1 MVTSRLG
8 WLVLSH
14 KIRNFSTFRIVLV
27 VNAAA
32 RLNGGSRSRGFA
44 QSINRG
50 EQRLMTRSPL
60 RIAVSAF
67 FAAAALFTPAI
78 IQAQPGGSS
87 ARDIQNE
94 VQKTDPRVDQV
105 LERANDHFR
114 KGKLNL
120 EDNKREQARDEFDKA
135 IDEILMS
142 GLDVRASQRLQTGYL
157 ELVEKIYRE
166 EVPLIQATPQLNA
179 APVVAQGTPNTNAE
193 TVEVAKVQQPKQ
205 VLIGFRQQGFD
216 VSPLDPLSKL
226 ILTNDEQKVS
236 GEQLDALEQAKNSL
250 DFNFTINPLVQQ
262 YINYYQ
268 GRGRST
274 MEAGLRRSGRFMKI
288 ARETFRRT
296 GVPED
301 ITWLGQVESAWSPK
315 ARSWAAASGL
325 WQFVGGTGTQYGL
338 RQTAWVD
345 ERNGIEKPTAASAR
359 YLKDL
364 AKRYNGDWLL
374 AMAAYNTGALNV
386 DRAISRAGVA
396 NYWQIYPYIAQE
408 TRNYVPNILAVI
420 LIAKNPE
427 KYGFRGIRPEAP
439 ISFEPMVVPSAT
451 SLRLIADATDTSI
464 DYIASLNPEL
474 KRDTTPRGESYQ
486 IRVPAGKGKQ
496 LASVLKRIPGDRLDS
511 ARIIS
516 VVPGEELQSVANR
529 TGVSVA
535 TLQTMN
541 SGVDLKGTNKLV
553 VPNSSI
559 KLTSWRRAPGAA
571 DAGNASTLTRLRARK
586 GDTIARI
593 AAARKLSADELARL
607 NGIGPNVELQAG
619 QEIKLPGSPSSS
631 KQR

>member
-1 MVTSRLG
+1 
-8 WLVLSH
+8 
-14 KIRNFSTFRIVLV
+14 
-27 VNAAA
+27 
-32 RLNGGSRSRGFA
+32 
-44 QSINRG
+44 
-50 EQRLMTRSPL
+50 MTRSPL
-60 RIAVSAF
+60 RLAVSAF
-67 FAAAALFTPAI
+67 FAAAALFSPAI
-78 IQAQPGGSS
+78 INAQPGSGSS
-87 ARDIQNE
+87 ARDIQTE
-94 VQKTDPRVDQV
+94 VQRTDPRVDQV

-142 GLDVRASQRLQTGYL
+142 GVDVRASQRLQTFYL

-166 EVPLIQATPQLNA
+166 EVPMIQTAPQRNAT
-179 APVVAQGTPNTNAE
+179 PVVAQGAPNPNAD

-205 VLIGFRQQGFD
+205 VQIGFRQQGFD
-216 VSPLDPLSKL
+216 PSPLDALSKL
-226 ILTNDEQKVS
+226 ILTEDQKKVS
-236 GEQLDALEQAKNSL
+236 DGQLATLEEAKNSL
-250 DFNFTINPLVQQ
+250 DFNFTTNPLVQQ

-268 GRGRST
+268 GPVGRRT
-274 MEAGLRRSGRFMKI
+274 MEAGLRRSGRYMKI
-288 ARETFRRT
+288 ARETFRRE

-325 WQFVGGTGTQYGL
+325 WQFIGGTGAQYGL

-364 AKRYNGDWLL
+364 ARRYNGDWLL

-386 DRAISRAGVA
+386 DRAISRAGAA

-427 KYGFRGIRPEAP
+427 KYGFHGIRPEAP
-439 ISFEPMVVPSAT
+439 ISFEPVVVPSAT
-451 SLRLIADATDTSI
+451 SLRLIADATDTST

-474 KRDTTPRGESYQ
+474 KRDTTPRGESYTV
-486 IRVPAGKGKQ
+486 RVPAGKSKQ
-496 LASVLKRIPGDRLDS
+496 LASVLKRVPTDRRDS
-511 ARIIS
+511 ARVIS
-516 VVPGEELQSVANR
+516 VAPGEELQSVANR
-529 TGVSVA
+529 TGVSVT
-535 TLQTMN
+535 TLQAMN
-541 SGVDLKGTNKLV
+541 GGVDLKSTNKLV
-553 VPNSSI
+553 VPNSSM
-559 KLTSWRRAPGAA
+559 KLTNWRRAPGTT
-571 DAGNASTLTRLRARK
+571 DTASASNLTKVHARK

-593 AAARKLSADELARL
+593 AAARNLSAVELSHL
-607 NGIGPNVELQAG
+607 NGIGPNVELRAG
-619 QEIKLPGSPSSS
+619 QEIKLPGSPSPTGSR
-631 KQR
+631 QR

>member
-1 MVTSRLG
+1 VTD
-8 WLVLSH
+8 
-14 KIRNFSTFRIVLV
+14 
-27 VNAAA
+27 
-32 RLNGGSRSRGFA
+32 
-44 QSINRG
+44 
-50 EQRLMTRSPL
+50 
-60 RIAVSAF
+60 IA
-67 FAAAALFTPAI
+67 
-78 IQAQPGGSS
+78 
-87 ARDIQNE
+87 
-94 VQKTDPRVDQV
+94 
-105 LERANDHFR
+105 
-114 KGKLNL
+114 
-120 EDNKREQARDEFDKA
+120 
-135 IDEILMS
+135 
-142 GLDVRASQRLQTGYL
+142 
-157 ELVEKIYRE
+157 
-166 EVPLIQATPQLNA
+166 
-179 APVVAQGTPNTNAE
+179 
-193 TVEVAKVQQPKQ
+193 
-205 VLIGFRQQGFD
+205 
-216 VSPLDPLSKL
+216 
-226 ILTNDEQKVS
+226 
-236 GEQLDALEQAKNSL
+236 ALEQAKNSI

-274 MEAGLRRSGRFMKI
+274 MESGLRRSGRFMKI
-288 ARETFRRT
+288 ARETFRRE

-325 WQFVGGTGTQYGL
+325 WQFVGGTGAQYGL

-364 AKRYNGDWLL
+364 ARRYNGDWLL

-427 KYGFRGIRPEAP
+427 KYGFRGIRAEAP
-439 ISFEPMVVPSAT
+439 MSFEAMVVPSAT
-451 SLRLIADATDTSI
+451 SLRLVADATDTSV

-496 LASVLKRIPGDRLDS
+496 LASVLKRVPVDRRDS
-511 ARIIS
+511 ARVIS

-541 SGVDLKGTNKLV
+541 TGVDLKATNKLV
-553 VPNSSI
+553 VPNSGI
-559 KLTSWRRAPGAA
+559 KLTSWRRA
-571 DAGNASTLTRLRARK
+571 DASDTAGASTLTRVRARK
-586 GDTIARI
+586 GDTIAKI
-593 AAARKLSADELARL
+593 AAARKLSADEIARL

-619 QEIKLPGSPSSS
+619 QEIKLPGSPSTS

>member
-1 MVTSRLG
+1 MPQRDS
-8 WLVLSH
+8 
-14 KIRNFSTFRIVLV
+14 
-27 VNAAA
+27 
-32 RLNGGSRSRGFA
+32 NGGSRSRGFA
-44 QSINRG
+44 RSNTRG

-60 RIAVSAF
+60 RLTASAF
-67 FAAAALFTPAI
+67 ITAAVLFIPAI
-78 IQAQPGGSS
+78 VQAQIPGGSS
-87 ARDIQNE
+87 DRDIQTE

-135 IDEILMS
+135 VDEILMS

-166 EVPLIQATPQLNA
+166 EVPLIQAAPQQNATP
-179 APVVAQGTPNTNAE
+179 VIAQASPNPKTE
-193 TVEVAKVQQPKQ
+193 TVEVARVQPPKQ

-216 VSPLDPLSKL
+216 PSPLDPLSKL
-226 ILTNDEQKVS
+226 ILNPTEQKVS

-250 DFNFTINPLVQQ
+250 DFNFTINPLIQQ

-274 MEAGLRRSGRFMKI
+274 MEAGLRRSGRFMKS
-288 ARETFRRT
+288 ARETFRRE

-345 ERNGIEKPTAASAR
+345 ERNGIEKPTQAAAE
-359 YLKDL
+359 YLKFL

-386 DRAISRAGVA
+386 DRGISRAGVA

-408 TRNYVPNILAVI
+408 TRNYVPNILAVS

-427 KYGFRGIRPEAP
+427 KYGFRGIRPESP
-439 ISFEPMVVPSAT
+439 ISFEPVVVSSAT
-451 SLRLIADATDTSI
+451 SLRLIADATDTSV
-464 DYIASLNPEL
+464 DYIQALNPEL
-474 KRDTTPRGESYQ
+474 KRDTTPRGESYSV
-486 IRVPAGKGKQ
+486 RVPAGKGKEV
-496 LASVLKRIPGDRLDS
+496 ASVVKRVPAERRDV
-511 ARIIS
+511 ARVIS
-516 VVPGEELQSVANR
+516 VVPGEDLQSVANR

-535 TLQTMN
+535 TLQAMN
-541 SGVDLKGTNKLV
+541 SGVDLKATNKLV
-553 VPNSSI
+553 VPNSNIRFTISRPNSTQSNAPS
-559 KLTSWRRAPGAA
+559 LTTLRA
-571 DAGNASTLTRLRARK
+571 RKARK
-586 GDTIARI
+586 GDTIAKI

-619 QEIKLPGSPSSS
+619 QEVKLPSSPAPL

>member
-1 MVTSRLG
+1 
-8 WLVLSH
+8 
-14 KIRNFSTFRIVLV
+14 
-27 VNAAA
+27 
-32 RLNGGSRSRGFA
+32 
-44 QSINRG
+44 
-50 EQRLMTRSPL
+50 MTRSPL
-60 RIAVSAF
+60 RLTAATLF
-67 FAAAALFTPAI
+67 GAAALFIPAI

-87 ARDIQNE
+87 AREIQTE

-142 GLDVRASQRLQTGYL
+142 GLDVRASQRLQSGYL

-166 EVPLIQATPQLNA
+166 EVPMIQMAPQQNATP
-179 APVVAQGTPNTNAE
+179 VIAQGAANPQTENA
-193 TVEVAKVQQPKQ
+193 EVAKVQVPKQ
-205 VLIGFRQQGFD
+205 VVIGFRQQGFD
-216 VSPLDPLSKL
+216 SSPLDPLSKL
-226 ILTNDEQKVS
+226 ILTEQEKQVTS
-236 GEQLDALEQAKNSL
+236 TDIAELEQAKNSL
-250 DFNFTINPLVQQ
+250 DFNITINPLVQQ

-274 MEAGLRRSGRFMKI
+274 MESGLRRSGRFMKI
-288 ARETFRRT
+288 ARETFRRE

-325 WQFVGGTGTQYGL
+325 WQFVGGTGAQYGL

-364 AKRYNGDWLL
+364 ARRYNGDWLL

-439 ISFEPMVVPSAT
+439 MSFEAMVVPSAT
-451 SLRLIADATDTSI
+451 SLRLIADATDTSV
-464 DYIASLNPEL
+464 DYIAGLNPEL

-496 LASVLKRIPGDRLDS
+496 LASVLKRVPVDRRDS
-511 ARIIS
+511 ARVIS
-516 VVPGEELQSVANR
+516 VVPGEDLQSVANR

-535 TLQTMN
+535 ALQSMN
-541 SGVDLKGTNKLV
+541 SGVDLKATTKLV
-553 VPNSSI
+553 VPNSSV
-559 KLTSWRRAPGAA
+559 KLASWRRAPGVA
-571 DAGNASTLTRLRARK
+571 DAGSASALTTVRARK
-586 GDTIARI
+586 GDTIAKI
-593 AAARKLSADELARL
+593 AAARKLSADEVARL
-607 NGIGPNVELQAG
+607 NGIGTNVELQAG
-619 QEIKLPGSPSSS
+619 QSIKLPGSPSTP